1 MMIKNSWKFVLI
13 LICILNVGC
22 RQDDAQRREA
32 QIKEEQK
39 KEEVFIQ
46 IRDAWILKTPVF
58 GAKEQAF
65 LGDWAQWRVLT
76 TEVRQKPSTSIQAFQ
91 TKARTFSIKIKEVNA
106 SIPSA
111 LNIPEFKSRLMVLQT
126 KMNTL
131 DLFMNLDQIPVD
143 KIKITIAEIN
153 EQFSAIQSQLTEIVL
168 RSEIPLEE
176 GEMETIQ
183 QLRDTTRM
191 VGKNMQNPKNLE

>member
-1 MMIKNSWKFVLI
+1 MVIKNSWRIVLI

-22 RQDDAQRREA
+22 RQDGAQRREA

-46 IRDAWILKTPVF
+46 IRDAWILKPPVF
-58 GAKEQAF
+58 GVKEQAF